1 MQFRTL
7 ALWGV
12 AVVVAGGIA
21 LTVSKTGG
29 SSDAVQQ
36 PAASAAPV
44 PPLAPGT
51 RLVDINSASRDE
63 LMTLPGIGGAEADR
77 IIANRPY
84 LTKSHLVAKKVLEL
98 GPYDALRGRIIA
110 VQPEQ
115 PKADKS

>member
-7 ALWGV
+7 ALLGV
-12 AVVVAGGIA
+12 ALVVGGGVA
-21 LTVSKTGG
+21 LTMLKPGDDNAT
-29 SSDAVQQ
+29 VQP
-36 PAASAAPV
+36 PAASTTVAPPPV
-44 PPLAPGT
+44 PGIP
-51 RLVDINSASRDE
+51 LVDINSASRDE
-63 LMTLPGIGGAEADR
+63 LMTLPGIGGSEADR

-115 PKADKS
+115 PKTDKS